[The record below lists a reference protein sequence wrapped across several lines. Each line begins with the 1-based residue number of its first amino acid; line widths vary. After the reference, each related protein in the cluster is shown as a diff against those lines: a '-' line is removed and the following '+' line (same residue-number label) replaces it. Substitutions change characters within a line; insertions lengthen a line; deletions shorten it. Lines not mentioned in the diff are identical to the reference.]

1 MILSLIDL
9 SEAISDLMS
18 FDLRDERIPTTTKK
32 VVVGECFATPNIHLD
47 AGNDLN
53 IFVQI

>member
-1 MILSLIDL
+1 LILSLIDL